1 MEFITI
7 SADRVGELWELHA
20 LYKEEIGEERPSDD
34 DLAAL
39 SDAVRDGRILFFGC
53 LDQCRL
59 VGCCSVSTVF
69 STFDYRTG
77 GVFEDFYILPSYRHK
92 GIARQLVRFAHDESG
107 VSTMTVGCADCD
119 RELYMAL
126 GFRIALGNMLSYGD

>member
-20 LYKEEIGEERPSDD
+20 LYKEEIGEERPSEG

-39 SDAVRDGRILFFGC
+39 SNAVRDGRILFFGC
-53 LDQCRL
+53 LDRGRL
-59 VGCCSVSTVF
+59 VGCCSVSPVF

-92 GIARQLVRFAHDESG
+92 GIARQLVRFARDESG